1 MMKKLD
7 TLRLEIARLTRQTH
21 ALGIPMMI
29 IFEGVPGF
37 GKNEINERVVA
48 QFRCKVHKIY
58 RDENTIRV

>member
-29 IFEGVPGF
+29 IFEGVPAS
-37 GKNEINERVVA
+37 GK
-48 QFRCKVHKIY
+48 
-58 RDENTIRV
+58 RD

>member
-29 IFEGVPGF
+29 IFEGVLLRE
-37 GKNEINERVVA
+37 K
-48 QFRCKVHKIY
+48 
-58 RDENTIRV
+58 RD